1 MSLKPLTLWTL
12 LGHAGT
18 PNPWKVLMILEE
30 LKVPY
35 EPKPVDL
42 DDVKKEA
49 YVSVNPNGRVP
60 ALEDPNTGITIWES
74 GAILEYLVDTY
85 DKQHTISFPAGSKE
99 YYESKQWLY
108 YQMSGQGPYF
118 GQAVWFTI
126 YHPEK
131 LPSALERYV
140 DEIRRVSGVLNRSLQ
155 NKEYLVGGKYSYVDA
170 AFVPWF
176 EVAALFWSTEMD
188 LEKSFPHVNSWLN
201 RIKARPAIAKT
212 IDDKEKAKAA
222 AAEGK

>member
-1 MSLKPLTLWTL
+1 MSPKTLTLWTL
-12 LGHAGT
+12 QGHAGS

-35 EPKPVDL
+35 ETKFVDVGDL
-42 DDVKKEA
+42 KKET
-49 YVSVNPNGRVP
+49 YESVNPNGRVP
-60 ALEDPNTGITIWES
+60 ALHDPNTGITIWES

-85 DKQHTISFPAGSKE
+85 DKQHAISFAAGSQE
-99 YYESKQWLY
+99 YYESKQWLH

-118 GQAVWFTI
+118 GQAAWFTV

-131 LPSALERYV
+131 VPSAVERYIN
-140 DEIRRVSGVLNRSLQ
+140 EIRRVSGVLDGSLQ
-155 NKEYLVGGKYSYVDA
+155 DKEYLVGGKYSYVDA
-170 AFVPWF
+170 AFVPWY
-176 EVAALFWSTEMD
+176 EVAALLWSNEIG
-188 LEKSFPHVNSWLN
+188 LEKNFPHVNSWLN

-212 IDDKEKAKAA
+212 IDDKAKAA

>member
-1 MSLKPLTLWTL
+1 MSPKPLTLWTL
-12 LGHAGT
+12 RGHAGT

-30 LKVPY
+30 LQVPY
-35 EPKPVDL
+35 KPKLVDL
-42 DDVKKEA
+42 TDLKKEP
-49 YVSVNPNGRVP
+49 YESINPNGRVP

-85 DKQHTISFPAGSKE
+85 DKRHTISFTAGSKE
-99 YYESKQWLY
+99 YYESKQWLH
-108 YQMSGQGPYF
+108 YQVSGQGPYF
-118 GQAVWFTI
+118 GQATWFTV

-131 LPSALERYV
+131 VPSAVDRYV
-140 DEIRRVSGVLNRSLQ
+140 NEIRRVLGVLNRSLQ

-176 EVAALFWSTEMD
+176 EVAALFWSSEMD

-201 RIKARPAIAKT
+201 RVKARPAIAKT
-212 IDDKEKAKAA
+212 IDDNLKAKAA

>member
-1 MSLKPLTLWTL
+1 MSLKTLTLWTL
-12 LGHAGT
+12 REHAGT

-35 EPKPVDL
+35 EPKLVDL
-42 DDVKKEA
+42 DDLKKEP
-49 YVSVNPNGRVP
+49 YESINPNGRVP

-85 DKQHTISFPAGSKE
+85 DKQHTISFTAGSKE
-99 YYESKQWLY
+99 YYESKQWLH
-108 YQMSGQGPYF
+108 YQVSGQGPYF
-118 GQAVWFTI
+118 GQATWFTV

-131 LPSALERYV
+131 VPSAVERYV
-140 DEIRRVSGVLNRSLQ
+140 NEIRRVSGVLNRSLQ
-155 NKEYLVGGKYSYVDA
+155 NKEYLISGKYSYVDA

-176 EVAALFWSTEMD
+176 EVVALFWSNEMD
-188 LEKSFPHVNSWLN
+188 LEKNFPYVHAWLN

-212 IDDKEKAKAA
+212 IGDKSAAA